1 MKFGYKCDKPMADSK
16 FLFPCDHDCE
26 HCVAGM
32 KFVKGTGWAHM
43 PAGDLDKFMDK
54 KLYERN
60 LNIISEFVKAVIK

>member
-1 MKFGYKCDKPMADSK
+1 MKFGYKCDKPMSDKK

-26 HCVAGM
+26 QCVAGM
-32 KFVKGTGWAHM
+32 KFVKGTGWVHM
-43 PAGDLDKFMDK
+43 PAGSLDKFTDK